1 MAVRLGPSED
11 PYLPTDPYVRRFWTA
26 VLGPAAMVELLRLSK
41 AARSS
46 VKVKEPLHL
55 RGLLESGLARVDE
68 GSIVIHERIPTVPAR
83 LVERLP
89 VRLRREHALAVAR
102 SVTAN
107 RADQGQP
114 ESRGLTRQKAQADSK
129 PRSAPAE
136 KHRRQANRQSAHPGE
151 GQLAG

>member
-1 MAVRLGPSED
+1 MTVKLDPSED

-26 VLGPAAMVELLRLSK
+26 VLGPGAMVELLRLSK
-41 AARSS
+41 AARNSA
-46 VKVKEPLHL
+46 KVREPLYL
-55 RGLLESGLARVDE
+55 RGLLESGLARVE
-68 GSIVIHERIPTVPAR
+68 PGSIVIHERIPPVPAR

-107 RADQGQP
+107 GADQGQP
-114 ESRGLTRQKAQADSK
+114 EGRSLTRQKAQTHSE
-129 PRSAPAE
+129 PRRAPAE
-136 KHRRQANRQSAHPGE
+136 QHRRQTNRQSTHPGE